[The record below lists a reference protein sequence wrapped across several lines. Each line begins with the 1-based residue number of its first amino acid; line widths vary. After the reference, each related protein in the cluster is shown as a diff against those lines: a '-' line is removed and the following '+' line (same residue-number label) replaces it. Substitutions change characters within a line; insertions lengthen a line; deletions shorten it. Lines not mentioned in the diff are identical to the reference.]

1 MTRLQSL
8 IFGRALLRC
17 AIPTVAI
24 LAVVGASATA
34 SAQSNVRAWHARGQ
48 VFVVWRVDATAPL
61 TYDVYRASA
70 PITSTAQGVLAGRL
84 FEPEWTGSRLK
95 LVKDTATWRVPTPSG
110 GFYQLA
116 ANEGLFVY
124 TPRAA
129 GSEHFAV
136 VKNGVTAVV
145 AANLT
150 PAPVPYQYD
159 PVNDPVQCH
168 LQVADVTSRDYPFR
182 TFAMWVDGDNV
193 AANARPDFPLMAN
206 AAKRGAP
213 HVFTVYEP
221 KAGLPAGPLPAVVCL
236 HGGGGT
242 GSHWSWAP
250 ESVHYANTDATP
262 TVGVTVAMDDRLFVA
277 SNGVVSLDRPTNWF
291 GWHPGMD
298 PITALPAP
306 STAVVVPYTLRR
318 LVWTLDWLQTRSPY
332 AIDATRTAV
341 MGNSMGGAGTLL
353 LSRWR
358 PERFS
363 AATAFVPQHYTP
375 DTGSRL
381 FGTPALNL
389 LTSEVGPNG
398 TALRVNDFFDA
409 AVRLSP
415 LQRDFCFTRIVRGR
429 RDEAVDWGPE
439 QLQLFNAMN
448 AGRHGTHL
456 YWDNRDHTASDW
468 TTDDP
473 STPWVDIA
481 EWIVPVRTARMGA
494 PYQTRYRA
502 RQSYPAFHDDDQDPT
517 TAGRQPTLGNG
528 SPDNG
533 TPWGTWGGYF
543 DWDAGTLFDVADGW
557 ACTMYLIGQSPV
569 AVDNFPGSSA
579 TTSLTVR
586 MPRRFTPPAGVSVA
600 WTLRDGA
607 TDAPL
612 QSGAVAVGADGLVTL
627 TGLPIPR
634 DPARV
639 RLECRVGAAP
649 RPGDLTGDG
658 SVDLADLDQI
668 RLAPVDLDGD
678 GLANAAD
685 VDALE
690 RHVRRA
696 TPLAAAATPFG
707 SGCVGRSRSF
717 YERFA
722 TSAFDLASSRMRL
735 AYDPAG
741 FYVVSAN
748 GAYVAPTAA
757 ATVLPLAD
765 DGTALVTLASPLS
778 HPGGVTSTLEVCAN
792 GFVSA
797 AAGNEPGYTPTVAAW
812 LASPRA
818 RWGCWHD
825 FNPQAV
831 GGGRVKFEQIGSV
844 SYVTWDGVVSYGTN
858 SPATFQLQFDR
869 ATGNVTYA
877 WGAVALAGNEWLV
890 GFAAPAPNADLGAR
904 NLSAAAA
911 ATFATDAAELAPLAL
926 AGSRP
931 ELGSTASLTTSSLPP
946 STAIVVQAL
955 GVSRVQPALELT
967 SFGMPGCFL
976 HADLTALFVAPV
988 VAGVAVHLLVVPND
1002 ASLVGYPVY
1011 AQSAALAAGV
1021 NDAGIVT
1028 SNGVELRVGL

>member
-1 MTRLQSL
+1 
-8 IFGRALLRC
+8 
-17 AIPTVAI
+17 
-24 LAVVGASATA
+24 
-34 SAQSNVRAWHARGQ
+34 
-48 VFVVWRVDATAPL
+48 
-61 TYDVYRASA
+61 
-70 PITSTAQGVLAGRL
+70 
-84 FEPEWTGSRLK
+84 
-95 LVKDTATWRVPTPSG
+95 
-110 GFYQLA
+110 
-116 ANEGLFVY
+116 
-124 TPRAA
+124 
-129 GSEHFAV
+129 
-136 VKNGVTAVV
+136 
-145 AANLT
+145 
-150 PAPVPYQYD
+150 
-159 PVNDPVQCH
+159 
-168 LQVADVTSRDYPFR
+168 
-182 TFAMWVDGDNV
+182 
-193 AANARPDFPLMAN
+193 
-206 AAKRGAP
+206 
-213 HVFTVYEP
+213 
-221 KAGLPAGPLPAVVCL
+221 
-236 HGGGGT
+236 
-242 GSHWSWAP
+242 
-250 ESVHYANTDATP
+250 
-262 TVGVTVAMDDRLFVA
+262 
-277 SNGVVSLDRPTNWF
+277 
-291 GWHPGMD
+291 
-298 PITALPAP
+298 
-306 STAVVVPYTLRR
+306 
-318 LVWTLDWLQTRSPY
+318 
-332 AIDATRTAV
+332 
-341 MGNSMGGAGTLL
+341 
-353 LSRWR
+353 
-358 PERFS
+358 
-363 AATAFVPQHYTP
+363 
-375 DTGSRL
+375 
-381 FGTPALNL
+381 
-389 LTSEVGPNG
+389 
-398 TALRVNDFFDA
+398 
-409 AVRLSP
+409 
-415 LQRDFCFTRIVRGR
+415 
-429 RDEAVDWGPE
+429 
-439 QLQLFNAMN
+439 
-448 AGRHGTHL
+448 
-456 YWDNRDHTASDW
+456 
-468 TTDDP
+468 
-473 STPWVDIA
+473 
-481 EWIVPVRTARMGA
+481 
-494 PYQTRYRA
+494 
-502 RQSYPAFHDDDQDPT
+502 
-517 TAGRQPTLGNG
+517 
-528 SPDNG
+528 
-533 TPWGTWGGYF
+533 
-543 DWDAGTLFDVADGW
+543 
-557 ACTMYLIGQSPV
+557 
-569 AVDNFPGSSA
+569 
-579 TTSLTVR
+579 
-586 MPRRFTPPAGVSVA
+586 
-600 WTLRDGA
+600 
-607 TDAPL
+607 
-612 QSGAVAVGADGLVTL
+612 VTL